1 MNKPLTKSELAA
13 LNSLVEATGLSNRAL
28 GEMLGADEITMWRW
42 LNGER
47 RPRHYGMLVK
57 ALQLIVLEQTGTV
70 TDKLITRTIE
80 LIEALHGAR
89 K

>member
-1 MNKPLTKSELAA
+1 MNKPLTKPEVAM

-47 RPRHYGMLVK
+47 RPRHYGMLTR
-57 ALQLIVLEQTGTV
+57 ALQLIVLEQRGVV
-70 TDKLITRTIE
+70 TAK
-80 LIEALHGAR
+80 LIEASV